1 MEVDYI
7 AVLLRE
13 LLEPEPWFFDAC
25 FYGFGTG
32 RELVSVRVEFV
43 FLLEL
48 KTSMVCKIKTKGEH
62 TLGKLRTRYARPT
75 ATAA

>member
-1 MEVDYI
+1 LEVDYV
-7 AVLLRE
+7 AVLLGE

-25 FYGFGTG
+25 FYGFWARGKS
-32 RELVSVRVEFV
+32 VAVRVEFV
-43 FLLEL
+43 FLLKLEMSIACN
-48 KTSMVCKIKTKGEH
+48 TEARGEH